1 MLFSPR
7 YQLDLNA
14 NLDQPINDELRVVG
28 SVLASYTSRTT
39 AALSTTPGVADVK
52 FPSYWLTNLRLG
64 VKTADDRYGVFL
76 VVTNLFNKS
85 YYSFGAASNFGDS
98 QVWGDRRIISGEVQI
113 KF

>member
-7 YQLDLNA
+7 WQVDFGA
-14 NLDQPINDELRVVG
+14 NLDQPVNDKLRVVG
-28 SVLASYTSRTT
+28 HILESYTSRTT

-64 VKTADDRYGVFL
+64 VETMDDRLGVFL

-85 YYSFGAASNFGDS
+85 YYTFGAASNFGDS
-98 QVWGDRRIISGEVQI
+98 QVWGDRRIVSGEIDI